1 MEAFC
6 IDRQDKVPLGKGVRN
21 LVRRAAREAARVAG
35 GEIKGELSVAL
46 MDDETITEL
55 NRRFLGHDYPTDVL
69 AFPPGE
75 TRPGRSAR
83 VAGDIAISVE
93 TASRQAQ
100 EYGITLDQEI
110 ALLVAH
116 GVLHLLGYDDAPG
129 MEGEMRKKEAQVLSA
144 LGYGQRE

>member
-1 MEAFC
+1 MEVIC
-6 IDRQDKVPLGKGVRN
+6 IDSQDKVPLGKGVRD
-21 LVRRAAREAARVAG
+21 LVRRAAREAARLAG
-35 GEIKGELSVAL
+35 GDLEGELSVAL
-46 MDDETITEL
+46 MDDEAITEL
-55 NRRFLGHDYPTDVL
+55 NRRFLGHDHPTDVL

-75 TRPGRSAR
+75 SDGVEER

-93 TASRQAQ
+93 TAARQAQ
-100 EYGITLDQEI
+100 EYGSSLEQEI

-129 MEGEMRKKEAQVLSA
+129 KDEQMRKKEAQVLSA